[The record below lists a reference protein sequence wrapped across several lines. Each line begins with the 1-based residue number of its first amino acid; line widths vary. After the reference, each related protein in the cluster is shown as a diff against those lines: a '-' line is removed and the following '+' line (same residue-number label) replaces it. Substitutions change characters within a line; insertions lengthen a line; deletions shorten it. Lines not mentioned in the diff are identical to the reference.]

1 MRITMKNQYT
11 SKNLAMG
18 FLLAFATIF
27 MVDSVLLAQQSLPSR
42 RIVVNETWDTDQT
55 ITTNIIVQS
64 GATLTITGGL
74 AANTAVDIGFEYV
87 DVDGDGFG
95 DLQIIVEAGGTLV
108 STGFVNLQAS
118 GTSPYSVA
126 NPTLTNNRHWDGIVL
141 RSQNINL
148 SATTTILNAVNPY
161 TLEVAG
167 TFTGLSVDGTFNGI
181 TVSQPNTIIAGGSI
195 QNIGGTGLVINAS
208 NVGVY
213 SYDITDVDTAIVV
226 NGDNVTINYVN
237 ADTISGAGFVL
248 NGNNASIDWAEA
260 KNGGIGLLVR
270 GSTAVAKAGLSSG
283 IAATGITV
291 TNSDFDANVTN
302 MVVESGASVTVDNTF
317 FRNATA
323 NAVEIAGT
331 ASFDNSSVITSGAI
345 GMDIASG
352 ANVTFVNSTD
362 SGHVSFGVQLPDSA
376 TVLFNRANISE
387 NDDAGD
393 QIQVASNLNTGIQA
407 NFQNNWWGVGTRV
420 DTMFTQVNLG
430 TIDYTDFRVASMFLF
445 NGADLDITPAITF
458 SNLSTDPVAANADN
472 TFSIGDQ
479 YTLRY
484 TTTGNVRYIRLNDIA
499 ASSTLFNAFGTTTD
513 VNTLDYPNIGSIPV
527 QFDAVANGGE
537 PIDVRTS
544 TNGTSFAVF
553 APAVQANVITQADAI
568 AIISDGATDL
578 GTAVDIDDAWLG
590 GSSVTVRW
598 SAPNTVSAVDISY
611 VDNNVTA
618 NSVTVAENV
627 DASLGSFTFTVLSN
641 TLNGDG
647 IVGTGT
653 TGQITLTVADAAEVA
668 TAATSV
674 LDGILTVPNAA
685 WAFTPTDVNMT
696 VHFLDVDFLDN
707 VADNAASAVVPNANE
722 KIYIGAFYTDDNGD
736 LKNAGYSLLDPAT
749 AADFTNE
756 TGADATDGAAGEEI
770 TITIYGDDVNTPEK
784 DGFEAGDN
792 IQFYMYRESWTIG
805 GNENTQTNQL
815 DAFTRRVDAYDL
827 VANDA
832 DPLETLTYATNKLAN
847 GAGVD
852 GVDSQAPAH
861 LIFQDDA
868 YQAASQYS
876 AQVSTFAFD
885 TFNLNDETA
894 ARYLPIGGW
903 FYISSYLD
911 FNGTNANIL
920 GYAVASVGTS
930 MLDGVDTANEGV
942 SRPNAGTPGAFEFD
956 DANTTPGV
964 LAVDFANVL
973 AATTAN
979 ATEAIT
985 EAGFFHYDASVG
997 DYVVG
1002 PATSDLGA
1010 GSSVNTTFTMLKS
1023 GRGDVYWDLTPSATF
1038 TAADITTGE
1047 FAIAA
1052 PVWNTTSGY
1061 LIRMEASDVA
1071 NDVNFLRFV
1080 GTKVTPESTPIA
1092 LNSGWNLVPNFR
1104 GGSNAVDFSTV
1115 DQLNIDLAMASIAD
1129 PNIIVKD
1136 VYGDIYWPAFGINT
1150 IGLMRENQA
1159 YYVYVS
1165 SNDVL
1170 TYPADTYA
1178 PKVRLDAEKAR
1189 LPISHYKVGFN
1200 SDNSAIVMIDGA
1212 NLSNLNVGAEIGF
1225 FSPRGD
1231 LVGSAV
1237 YDGGNVAAT
1246 LWGESSL
1253 KEEGEKGLKAGEQF
1267 TVKAFD
1273 PTTGEELR
1281 LANMTFAKGSNVYEP
1296 NGISIVADGQLTQEL
1311 LPTSFALE
1319 QNYPNPFNPT
1329 TTINFSMPEASRVT
1343 VKVYNVM
1350 GQLVSTLVNRE
1361 MNAGRHSVN
1370 FDASRLASGVY
1381 LYRIQAG
1388 SFTATRKM
1396 NLIK

>member
-1 MRITMKNQYT
+1 
-11 SKNLAMG
+11 MG

-64 GATLTITGGL
+64 GATLTITGGG

-95 DLQIIVEAGGTLV
+95 DLQIIVEEGGTLV

-148 SATTTILNAVNPY
+148 SANTTILNAVNPY

-527 QFDAVANGGE
+527 QFDGVANGGE

-553 APAVQANVITQADAI
+553 APAVQANVITAADAI
-568 AIISDGATDL
+568 SIISAGGTDL
-578 GTAVDIDDAWLG
+578 GGANIDNAWLG
-590 GSSVTVRW
+590 GSTVTVRW
-598 SAPNTVSAVDISY
+598 SAPNTVTAVDITY
-611 VDNNVTA
+611 ADGNG

-627 DASLGSFTFTVLSN
+627 TASLGSYEITVPSS

-647 IVGTGT
+647 LVGDGT
-653 TGQITLTVADAAEVA
+653 TGEITLTISDAAEVA
-668 TAATSV
+668 TAATTTD
-674 LDGILTVPNAA
+674 LDGIVFVPNSNWNFVA
-685 WAFTPTDVNMT
+685 TDANMT
-696 VHFLDVDFLDN
+696 VHFLDIDFAAT
-707 VADNAASAVVPNANE
+707 VNAANAVSVVAPASTDE
-722 KIYIGAFYTDDNGD
+722 VIYVGAFYTDSNGN
-736 LKNAGYSLLDPAT
+736 KINAGYTRVDPSTANFT
-749 AADFTNE
+749 AAEDI
-756 TGADATDGAAGEEI
+756 ADATDGGAAEPV
-770 TITIYGDDVNTPEK
+770 TITIYGDDINTSAQ
-784 DGFEAGDN
+784 DGFETGDN
-792 IQFYMYRESWTIG
+792 IEFYMYRESWTVG
-805 GNENTQTNQL
+805 ANENTQTDQIDN
-815 DAFTRRVDAYDL
+815 FTRRVDAHD
-827 VANDA
+827 ADATDA
-832 DPLETLTYATNKLAN
+832 DPLETITYATNKLAD

-852 GVDSQAPAH
+852 GTPSQAPAH
-861 LIFQDDA
+861 LIFADDA
-868 YQAASQYS
+868 YQGAVSQYS

-894 ARYLPIGGW
+894 ARYTPTGGW

-911 FNGTNANIL
+911 FNGTNDNVL

-930 MLDGVDTANEGV
+930 MLDGVDAAAEGI

-956 DANTTPGV
+956 AGDGDGDGADNVGDFTTT
-964 LAVDFANVL
+964 ANV

-979 ATEAIT
+979 STEAIT
-985 EAGFFHYDASVG
+985 EAGFFYWDDSA
-997 DYVVG
+997 DQYVVG
-1002 PATSDLGA
+1002 PSTSDLGA

-1150 IGLMRENQA
+1150 IGLMRENHA

-1178 PKVRLDAEKAR
+1178 PKVRLDTEKAR

-1296 NGISIVADGQLTQEL
+1296 NGISIVADGQLTEEL